1 MKTKHNSSETTSEIF
16 KSIRIR
22 TLLRTSN
29 GRGKLEF
36 ESNQVFGH
44 INYLRI
50 PYSNYDYEKGDEIDI
65 AILDYCK
72 KYFISAELVI
82 NIQKNNLDKFPT
94 IIASSKGTI
103 QHPLVVLFFDKNE
116 IQNYIKIKLL
126 IDLKEFMDPLPNRKL
141 DTLSVECFLIP
152 LDRVFI
158 ELLESIKS
166 DEIIPLQSLKTY

>member
-50 PYSNYDYEKGDEIDI
+50 PYSNYDYEKGDEIDM
-65 AILDYCK
+65 AFLDYCK
-72 KYFISAELVI
+72 KHFISAELVI
-82 NIQKNNLDKFPT
+82 NCPKANLETFSG
-94 IIASSKGTI
+94 IIASTKGTL
-103 QHPLVVLFFDKNE
+103 QHPLYVTFFDKKE
-116 IQNYIKIKLL
+116 TRNYLKAKLL
-126 IDLKEFMDPLPNRKL
+126 IDLKEFMDPTPNRKL
-141 DTLSVECFLIP
+141 DPLSVEYFLIP
-152 LDRVFI
+152 LTNVSS
-158 ELLESIKS
+158 ELLESFKS
-166 DEIIPLQSLKTY
+166 DEKILF